1 MQDWKSRK
9 KKTLDRVKR
18 IVVKAGSAV
27 LTSGLGVDQG
37 MVTSL
42 AKDMASLHK
51 QGKDILLVT
60 SGAVAA
66 GRAVIRQADLDG
78 LPDRQAASAIGQ
90 SRLMHAYDQAFGE
103 YGITTAQLLL
113 TRDDLESRERYLNV
127 RNTLR
132 TLLGWRCVP
141 VVNEND
147 TVAVQEL
154 VYGDNDCL
162 ASLLVGVVGAD
173 LFVNLTSAKGVFTEN
188 PEENP
193 AAKCHSCLEGVAG
206 LDLESMCRG
215 KTASGTG
222 GMYSKLLAAKR
233 AAQLGVPTFII
244 SGREPDRLSR
254 AFSGEDLGTWIAPEG
269 KSISRRKF
277 WLAYTSEPRGEL
289 WIDQGA
295 AQALRQ
301 SGKSL
306 LPAGIIRVEGEFEKG
321 ASVRILDFQGQT
333 VGVGLANYD
342 SEETKKIM
350 GLNSSKISQVLGHA
364 PYPEA
369 IHRDNMVLDAAL

>member
-1 MQDWKSRK
+1 MEDWKTQKAECLAKAR
-9 KKTLDRVKR
+9 R

-27 LTSGLGVDQG
+27 LTSGNGVDLA
-37 MVTSL
+37 VVKSL
-42 AKDMASLHK
+42 AKDIAALHRT
-51 QGKDILLVT
+51 GREVLLVS

-66 GRAVIRQADLDG
+66 GRAVIRQQELAG

-90 SRLMHAYDQAFGE
+90 SRLMHAYDEAFGE
-103 YGITTAQLLL
+103 MGIVTAQLLL
-113 TRDDLESRERYLNV
+113 TRDDLEGRERYLNV

-132 TLLGWRCVP
+132 TLLSWRSLP

-188 PEENP
+188 PAENP
-193 AAKCHSCLEGVAG
+193 KAAHRPCIEDIAC
-206 LDLESMCRG
+206 LDLEAMCRG

-222 GMYSKLLAAKR
+222 GMHSKLLSARR
-233 AAQLGVPTFII
+233 AAQLGVPTLIVA
-244 SGREPDRLSR
+244 GREPDRLSR
-254 AFSGEDLGTWIAPEG
+254 AFAGEDLGTWVAAEG
-269 KSISRRKF
+269 RPISRRKY
-277 WLAYTSEPRGEL
+277 WLAYTADPRGGL
-289 WIDQGA
+289 WVDQGA

-306 LPAGIIRVEGEFEKG
+306 LPAGIVRVEGDFEKG
-321 ASVRILDFQGQT
+321 AVVRILDFQGQT

-342 SEETKKIM
+342 AGDLKKIM
-350 GLNSSKISQVLGHA
+350 GLKSGHIAQVLGQA

-369 IHRDNMVLDAAL
+369 VHRDNMVLDAAL